1 MNLANLPENSGV
13 YIFKDKYQVPIYVGK
28 AVNIK
33 KRVKNH
39 FGLKKSNA
47 KEQLLVERTA
57 SIDSIV
63 VDSEIEALILE
74 ANLIKNHQPLFN
86 SQLKDDK
93 DYIYIKITD
102 DEFPK
107 VLAARKRDL
116 TDTRE
121 FFGPFPSSSKV
132 RATLKFLRRVFPYSN
147 CKPNQRRPCLYF
159 HLGLCP
165 GVCAGVITKEDYRT
179 NIRKIVLFLKGER
192 QKIIND
198 LEKQLKTASKKLEFE
213 RASIIRDQ
221 IESINYIT
229 KPSRNFEHFE
239 PDLEGIRNM
248 EMEELAKEIN
258 LTKTPKRIECYD
270 ISNIHGKDATGSMV
284 VFTNGMA
291 DHSEYRRFKIK
302 TVVGINDTAMMAEIV
317 ERRLKN
323 DWPVPDLIVVDGGK
337 GQLNAVFEVLR
348 RKDKEIPIISL
359 AKRLEEIYLPGNPKP
374 LKLSRQNRAL
384 RLIQRLRDEA
394 HRFAINYHR
403 KLRGKRFLTA
413 SALSDMVKINEK
425 KTS

>member
-107 VLAARKRDL
+107 VVAARKRDL

-132 RATLKFLRRVFPYSN
+132 RTTLKFLRRVFPYSN

-165 GVCAGVITKEDYRT
+165 GVCAGIITNKDYRT
-179 NIRKIVLFLKGER
+179 NIRKVVLFLKGER

-213 RASIIRDQ
+213 KAAVIQNQ
-221 IESINYIT
+221 IESINYII

-239 PDLEGIRNM
+239 PDLESIRNM

-258 LTKTPKRIECYD
+258 LAKTPKRIECYD

-302 TVVGINDTAMMAEIV
+302 TVVGINDTAMMAEVV

-337 GQLNAVFEVLR
+337 GQLNAAFAVLR
-348 RKDKEIPIISL
+348 RLGKEIPIISL
-359 AKRLEEIYLPGNPKP
+359 AKRLEEIYLPGSPKP
-374 LKLSRQNRAL
+374 LKLSRQNKAL

-403 KLRGKRFLTA
+403 KLRSKRFLTA

>member
-39 FGLKKSNA
+39 FDLKKSNA
-47 KEQLLVERTA
+47 KEQLLVERTT
-57 SIDSIV
+57 SIDAIV

-121 FFGPFPSSSKV
+121 FFGPFPSSFKV

-165 GVCAGVITKEDYRT
+165 GVCARVITKKDYRT

-198 LEKQLKTASKKLEFE
+198 LEKQLKNASKKLEFE
-213 RASIIRDQ
+213 RAAIIRDQ

-258 LTKTPKRIECYD
+258 LTKPPKRIECYD

-284 VFTNGMA
+284 VFTNAVA

-348 RKDKEIPIISL
+348 RLGKEIPIISL
-359 AKRLEEIYLPGNPKP
+359 AKRLEEIYLPGNSKP

-403 KLRGKRFLTA
+403 KLRSKRFLTA

>member
-403 KLRGKRFLTA
+403 KLRSKRFLTA